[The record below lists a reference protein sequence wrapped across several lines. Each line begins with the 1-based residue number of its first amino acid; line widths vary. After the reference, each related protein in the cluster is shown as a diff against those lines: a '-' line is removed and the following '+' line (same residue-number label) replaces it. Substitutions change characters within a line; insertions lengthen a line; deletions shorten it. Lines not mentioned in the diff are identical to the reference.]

1 MKAQELLE
9 RIKNLPDGEEFFY
22 KEKDGTCVVTNE
34 WLIGNFA
41 GDGFEGE
48 TFEEAAEKMI
58 AYFDRHIG
66 HRHESMVGRI
76 VAESGWPSLSSVFEY
91 VENEREKIHF
101 ELSKRDL
108 VHALDKIAEHIAI
121 VGYPANS
128 KGIYDKNG
136 EWNFD
141 TALPHKADAEE
152 IKKAFYLAEKTIARA
167 KGE

>member
-66 HRHESMVGRI
+66 HQYESMVGRI
-76 VAESGWPSLSSVFEY
+76 VAESGWPNLNSVFDY
-91 VENEREKIHF
+91 VESEKTDLG
-101 ELSKRDL
+101 LSKEDL
-108 VHALDKIAEHIAI
+108 FHALEKIAEHIAM

-128 KGIYDKNG
+128 KGLYDKNG

-141 TALPHKADAEE
+141 KALPHEADAEE
-152 IKKAFYLAEKTIARA
+152 IKKAFYLAENTIARA